1 MKYALVLDSFQDV
14 QKFTEIV
21 QQIDA
26 DVRLL
31 GRDENGS
38 PWELS
43 AKSVFCTVLLG
54 THIQRRHT
62 HPPKNIDWNT
72 IYCECSH
79 DIYHLIRDYVK
90 E

>member
-1 MKYALVLDSFQDV
+1 MKYALVLDSLQDV

-43 AKSVFCTVLLG
+43 AKSVFCTVLFG
-54 THIQRRHT
+54 DTSAAQAQ
-62 HPPKNIDWNT
+62 PSAKK
-72 IYCECSH
+72 Y
-79 DIYHLIRDYVK
+79 
-90 E
+90 

>member
-1 MKYALVLDSFQDV
+1 MKYALVLNSLQDV

-38 PWELS
+38 P
-43 AKSVFCTVLLG
+43 
-54 THIQRRHT
+54 
-62 HPPKNIDWNT
+62 
-72 IYCECSH
+72 
-79 DIYHLIRDYVK
+79 
-90 E
+90 

>member
-1 MKYALVLDSFQDV
+1 MKYALVLDSLQDV

-54 THIQRRHT
+54 THLQRRHS
-62 HPPKNIDWNT
+62 HPPKILTGMQSTVNVIM
-72 IYCECSH
+72 IF
-79 DIYHLIRDYVK
+79 II
-90 E
+90 

>member
-1 MKYALVLDSFQDV
+1 MKYALVLDSLQDV
-14 QKFTEIV
+14 QKFSEIV

-54 THIQRRHT
+54 YFLFVSVTEPTLLKVSLSMFYTVVRV
-62 HPPKNIDWNT
+62 N
-72 IYCECSH
+72 S
-79 DIYHLIRDYVK
+79 
-90 E
+90 

>member
-1 MKYALVLDSFQDV
+1 MKYALVLDSLQDV
-14 QKFTEIV
+14 QKFSEIV

-43 AKSVFCTVLLG
+43 AKSVFCSVLLG
-54 THIQRRHT
+54 AHLQRRHS

-72 IYCECSH
+72 IYCE
-79 DIYHLIRDYVK
+79 
-90 E
+90 

>member
-1 MKYALVLDSFQDV
+1 MKYALVLDSLQDV

-38 PWELS
+38 P
-43 AKSVFCTVLLG
+43 
-54 THIQRRHT
+54 
-62 HPPKNIDWNT
+62 
-72 IYCECSH
+72 
-79 DIYHLIRDYVK
+79 
-90 E
+90 

>member
-1 MKYALVLDSFQDV
+1 MKYALVLNSLQDV

-54 THIQRRHT
+54 THI
-62 HPPKNIDWNT
+62 
-72 IYCECSH
+72 
-79 DIYHLIRDYVK
+79 
-90 E
+90 